1 MNKIKTY
8 CMYSGMFRNIRINRL
23 QHRQRPY
30 QRRNILHRK
39 MEEAGLEINDQSDE
53 APEDLGMSEVR
64 VAFDEG
70 KYQIEFYTF
79 DKEEDAK
86 SMYNYVQENLEKQ
99 YESESGRVRTSKS
112 VGNHASYK
120 LSADEKYFV
129 VSRIGNTLVYSA
141 ATSDYKNQVKELV
154 EDIGY

>member
-1 MNKIKTY
+1 MNKIKLTA
-8 CMYSGMFRNIRINRL
+8 C
-23 QHRQRPY
+23 
-30 QRRNILHRK
+30 ILACSVIFGLTGCSTDKDPISAETFTQK
-39 MEEAGLEINDQSDE
+39 MEKAGLEINDQSKE

>member
-1 MNKIKTY
+1 MNKIKLTA
-8 CMYSGMFRNIRINRL
+8 C
-23 QHRQRPY
+23 
-30 QRRNILHRK
+30 ILACSVIFGLTGCSTDKDPISAEKFTQK

-86 SMYNYVQENLEKQ
+86 SMYNYVQENLDNQ
-99 YESESGRVRTSKS
+99 YENESGRVRTSKS